1 MILYQ
6 CLFLFLAYIP
16 LTQPLSLTTATNN
29 KPHVLILPAQF
40 LVPADYASLERTLV
54 ADHGFPSATTTPL
67 TRLDWLKVIPSS
79 PADKFIK
86 GTLDPKQT
94 LKWYYGKIETQLS
107 QILREHPPDTQPDG
121 VTKVALVGH
130 SIGGWVARSFIGGL
144 YSADTAVG
152 SLLKSHQ
159 TRGLLKFIE
168 EEDSCSP
175 AAMGIPISNIASSGI
190 KGKIFSTDLES
201 LVAASGYWSLNGD
214 LFSEGDGIVPVSVAS
229 IDAPAKVLKDVKHA
243 GSVPTPWN
251 IFSDSKS
258 IELSEEAF
266 GKWYGSPSVVSEW
279 SELIV

>member
-152 SLLKSHQ
+152 SLLKSRKSLRITSLTTLGSPMKTSPSALVDQ

-190 KGKIFSTDLES
+190 KGKIFSTDLER
-201 LVAASGYWSLNGD
+201 
-214 LFSEGDGIVPVSVAS
+214 
-229 IDAPAKVLKDVKHA
+229 
-243 GSVPTPWN
+243 
-251 IFSDSKS
+251 
-258 IELSEEAF
+258 
-266 GKWYGSPSVVSEW
+266 
-279 SELIV
+279 